1 MYLFIGRNCNGN
13 WITLI
18 TLNSAFVNIDTTSN
32 TCLNYPNNDIV
43 TADDSGKSI

>member
-13 WITLI
+13 WVTLR
-18 TLNSAFVNIDTTSN
+18 TLNSAFVSVSTTSN

-43 TADDSGKSI
+43 ATEDSGKSI